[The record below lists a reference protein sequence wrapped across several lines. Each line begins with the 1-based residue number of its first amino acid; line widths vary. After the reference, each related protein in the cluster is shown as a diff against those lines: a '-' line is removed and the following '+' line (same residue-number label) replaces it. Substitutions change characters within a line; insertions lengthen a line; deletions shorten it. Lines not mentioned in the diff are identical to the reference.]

1 MAASPTTGTVT
12 SSSIAPSRPSMG
24 ARRPPLDGIR
34 VLDLTR
40 LLPGD
45 FATWVLAD
53 LGAEVIKIED
63 TVGGD
68 YMRWMPPMVGSNS
81 AMFWAL
87 NRGKRCVRIDLK
99 TEGGKGVFLR
109 LLAGGGR
116 RGAGCWSAGVEG

>member
-1 MAASPTTGTVT
+1 MAASPTTGTVASSPIST
-12 SSSIAPSRPSMG
+12 SSRSMG
-24 ARRPPLDGIR
+24 PRRPPLDGIR

-45 FATWVLAD
+45 FATWILAD
-53 LGAEVIKIED
+53 LGADVIKIED

-68 YMRWMPPMVGSNS
+68 YMRWMPPMVGESS

-99 TEGGKGVFLR
+99 NEQGRNVFL
-109 LLAGGGR
+109 
-116 RGAGCWSAGVEG
+116 